1 LIWFVTI
8 SLFVSLL
15 AATVAI
21 RWLFFSND
29 KERADAMRQR
39 LSLISAKVDPSQA
52 VLASLLR
59 DRSYSTIPL
68 LNRILASLPRT
79 EKVRLLLHQAGNPC
93 NVGTLVLLIST
104 FALVGLFL
112 GMWRDSLL
120 LGVGLALGGIAL
132 PVISLRTLRKKRLN
146 AFDEQFPE
154 AVDLIARALRAGH
167 SFNAALRVV
176 GEEMD
181 EPIAGEFAKT
191 FDDYS
196 YGKSVEDALGDLV
209 KRVGLQDV
217 KFFATAVVM
226 QKETGGNLT
235 EILDNMGYIIRE
247 RFSLMREVRALS
259 AEGRLSGTI
268 LCLLAPGMLAL
279 LMVISPGYLGY
290 LFEHPMGDAL
300 LIAGGAF
307 QLLGM
312 LVIKRLVSLKI

>member
-1 LIWFVTI
+1 LIWFITI

-15 AATVAI
+15 AAAVAV
-21 RWLFFSND
+21 RWLFFSDD

-39 LSLISAKVDPSQA
+39 LSLISTKVDPSQA
-52 VLASLLR
+52 ALASLLR

-112 GMWRDSLL
+112 GMWRGSLL
-120 LGVGLALGGIAL
+120 LGAGLALGGIAL
-132 PVISLRTLRKKRLN
+132 PIISLRTLRKKRLN

-217 KFFATAVVM
+217 KFFATAVIM

-279 LMVISPGYLGY
+279 LMMISPGYLGY
-290 LFEHPMGDAL
+290 LFEHPMGNAL

-307 QLLGM
+307 QLVGM
-312 LVIKRLVSLKI
+312 LVIKRLVNLKI